1 MKKLTLF
8 LALFLVI
15 SCSNANQQ
23 EAETAVEAVK
33 TEASKAVETA
43 KTEVKEAAESVVT
56 EQVAKA
62 TDTVAKKV
70 MPEQVNYQAGIH
82 YTVLNPA
89 WDTEAEDEVVV
100 YEFFGYLCPHC
111 YSFQPYMKAFEQ
123 RKKDNVKLVRVPVVF
138 QPIWEIYAKAYY
150 TAESMGLLEKSHN
163 AFFEAIHQHKKQ
175 FRTIEQIADWYASS
189 FGVDKDKFLST
200 ANSFMVDGMVRKGN
214 QMMRQMQITSTPTI
228 VVNGKFKPNAK
239 QLKSREAMMDMVD
252 YLIDAES
259 K

>member
-15 SCSNANQQ
+15 SCSNADQQ
-23 EAETAVEAVK
+23 EAEAKVEAIK
-33 TEASKAVETA
+33 TEATKAVETA
-43 KTEVKEAAESVVT
+43 KSEVKEAAEEAVT

-62 TDTVAKKV
+62 TNTVAKKV
-70 MPEQVNYQAGIH
+70 MPAEVNYQAGIH

-89 WDTEAEDEVVV
+89 WDTETEDEVVV

-138 QPIWEIYAKAYY
+138 QPIWKIYAQAYY
-150 TAESMGLLEKSHN
+150 TAESMDLLEKSHN

-200 ANSFMVDGMVRKGN
+200 ANSFMIDGMIRKGD
-214 QMMRQMQITSTPTI
+214 QMMRQMQVQSTPTV

-239 QLKSREAMMDMVD
+239 QLKTREGMMDLVD